1 MVNQS
6 QAKRWDENTPLEW
19 DLGSANG
26 QWISQA
32 VNITIVRLQ
41 EEQKGESDTQPKG
54 RRMLSAS

>member
-6 QAKRWDENTPLEW
+6 QAKRWDGNTPLEW

-26 QWISQA
+26 QRISQA

-41 EEQKGESDTQPKG
+41 EEQKGEIDTQPKG
-54 RRMLSAS
+54 R